1 MIDEFHPRM
10 NTADLDED
18 ALAKFK
24 LSDAQLIVARM
35 HRCASWPK
43 LREHVRVVLES
54 LLELGLDIDARTGG
68 SGTTALHDAAQAND
82 VDRAQMLIAHG
93 ADPNLVDHHIGA
105 NPWAWAD
112 HFHHEDVAAYL
123 YPLTEHES
131 GDTSS

>member
-1 MIDEFHPRM
+1 MPAPVE
-10 NTADLDED
+10 
-18 ALAKFK
+18 
-24 LSDAQLIVARM
+24 VAPL
-35 HRCASWPK
+35 RCTMLPK
-43 LREHVRVVLES
+43 PT
-54 LLELGLDIDARTGG
+54 I
-68 SGTTALHDAAQAND
+68 

-105 NPWAWAD
+105 NPWAWAN